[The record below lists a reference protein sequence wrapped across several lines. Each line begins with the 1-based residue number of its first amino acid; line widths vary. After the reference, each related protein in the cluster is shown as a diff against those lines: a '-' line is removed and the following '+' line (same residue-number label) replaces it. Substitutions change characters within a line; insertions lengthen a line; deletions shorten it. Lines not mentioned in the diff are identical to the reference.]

1 MIDKMKPVTRR
12 YSDGCLVHCPQCGS
26 LLMIMYGGEAIVHCG
41 TCGTDKKAIV
51 KGGRVTVFEL
61 DNAKGASGM

>member
-12 YSDGCLVHCPQCGS
+12 YSDGYLVHCPQCGS

-41 TCGTDKKAIV
+41 ICGTD
-51 KGGRVTVFEL
+51 RR
-61 DNAKGASGM
+61 